1 MAFQLA
7 DWRDGWTI
15 LDEQGQEINPED
27 IVSES
32 TENIA
37 DTIDAG
43 EDRFDLA
50 RRVCNGTVS
59 ASSMV
64 DEILKSCI

>member
-15 LDEQGQEINPED
+15 LDEQGQEINLEE

-32 TENIA
+32 TENKE

-43 EDRFDLA
+43 EDRLDLA